1 MVSKDELIAELLSDP
16 LLIEKGYL
24 PKKGGKSLNI
34 NVKSDSQM
42 VELIKIVV
50 DSKYNDDDDN
60 VTSRKVNQFLNQ
72 INSKPKQ

>member
-1 MVSKDELIAELLSDP
+1 MVSREQLIEELLSDP

-24 PKKGGKSLNI
+24 PKKGGKS
-34 NVKSDSQM
+34 DSQM

-50 DSKYNDDDDN
+50 ESKFNDDDDN

-72 INSKPKQ
+72 TNSKQKQ